1 MVSPSKN
8 GNRHWFG
15 FPDFILLI
23 IYLAYSCLFLVYS
36 CTSSTVFHCLMPC
49 FDVFHEYILHFA
61 PVTAIQI
68 QSVHSVIPS
77 LISDIN
83 FGGFLRDELRTPQFL
98 HRLCDV
104 LANKMH
110 LEVVYRM
117 IWDIVKDSVVQ
128 FYSFRISQCHIRP
141 CSDLNASGLRC
152 A

>member
-36 CTSSTVFHCLMPC
+36 CTSSTVFHCLMP
-49 FDVFHEYILHFA
+49 F
-61 PVTAIQI
+61 
-68 QSVHSVIPS
+68 IPS

-98 HRLCDV
+98 HRLFVC
-104 LANKMH
+104 
-110 LEVVYRM
+110 RM

-141 CSDLNASGLRC
+141 RSDLNASGLRC